1 MELASLVW
9 EIVVPTC
16 SYRMGVQVIFFQV
29 VFFANLSHSFGQE
42 MGLGLMVVGKSGETF
57 YANLWLPGR
66 YYIQTFTIIEWLCFI
81 AIIITV
87 VKIIL
92 ILISFVFII
101 ITAILISASEQFMPG
116 SVCYI
121 LMPPAWPSS
130 PQSWQ

>member
-29 VFFANLSHSFGQE
+29 VFFADLNHSFGQE

-66 YYIQTFTIIEWLCFI
+66 YYIQTFTIIKWL
-81 AIIITV
+81 
-87 VKIIL
+87 
-92 ILISFVFII
+92 
-101 ITAILISASEQFMPG
+101 
-116 SVCYI
+116 
-121 LMPPAWPSS
+121 
-130 PQSWQ
+130 